1 MLKSSFLLSLVTA
14 MLAADA
20 SNENLQSTATSR
32 STQEASLIPVEETTE
47 IQSIRDDA
55 RRSIGRELNDD

>member
-55 RRSIGRELNDD
+55 RRSIGRELTDD